1 MKRSLVVFVL
11 LFGAVSCTGTSQNT
25 GANSVEASTA
35 EEPDSAE
42 KGNEKKEEASAAP
55 DTDTSTQDESPEVE
69 ETPEETS
76 DPEAESRQWILDR
89 TIESIEP
96 LFEESGITSI
106 SAKEWTETCYLES
119 AILSPRW
126 GDSDFWQISKAYIR
140 NAQLFA
146 SPIATR
152 DFDRFLFEC
161 SADVMTPQEIEELVR
176 SGFLTGETEIE
187 QAPAPTPTPA
197 QAPTPTSAQAP
208 TPTPAQ
214 ASTSTPAP
222 APTPTS
228 APAPTPTPEPEP
240 TGTVSQQQ
248 AVESAQGYLNYSY
261 FSRSGLIDQLEYEGF
276 STADATYG
284 VDAQNA
290 DWNAQAAGSA
300 QDYLNYSYFSRSGLI
315 DQLVYEGFTL
325 EQATYGVNAVGL

>member
-25 GANSVEASTA
+25 GANPVEASTA

-96 LFEESGITSI
+96 LFEENGITSI

-197 QAPTPTSAQAP
+197 QAPTPTSA
-208 TPTPAQ
+208 
-214 ASTSTPAP
+214 
-222 APTPTS
+222 
-228 APAPTPTPEPEP
+228 PAPTPTPEPEP

-300 QDYLNYSYFSRSGLI
+300 QDYLNYSSFSRSGLI